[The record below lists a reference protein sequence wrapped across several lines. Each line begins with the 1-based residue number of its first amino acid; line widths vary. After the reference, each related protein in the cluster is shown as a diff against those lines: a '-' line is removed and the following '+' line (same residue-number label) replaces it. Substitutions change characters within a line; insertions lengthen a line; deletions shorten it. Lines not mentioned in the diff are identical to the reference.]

1 MNEIIH
7 LLNEY
12 GYIILF
18 LSLMLELI
26 IVPIPNEALMSYVGV
41 LCFHGKMNIVLSIIS
56 AGLGGIVG
64 VTISY
69 WLGYKLGT
77 PFFRKFGHFI
87 HMGPEKIEK
96 MSKWYEKYG
105 KVLLLVSFFIPGIRH
120 FASIISGII
129 KLPYRSFAIFS
140 YIGVFLWIGTFIWL
154 GQAMGPKW
162 DIYQVEIKKWLVLG
176 SILLGFIVLA
186 FFVVKTN
193 KEIIKESLLLIFESG
208 FKRFKSFMKIKL
220 IILTCLIF
228 FVTFF
233 ILMVGLI
240 QDTISNEFNKF
251 NSIFKTI
258 VFNLF
263 NQNWHVSMNFIYS
276 LSTWKALLA
285 VSLAT
290 ILVILINNK
299 NKWLELLFFIAS
311 LAGIVILSVGIPW
324 IFNFMLGS
332 NVSKN
337 FPNEKSMLIL
347 TVLGYFIIMLIRH
360 NKAYLLN
367 IVMFFCFILVVLLF
381 SISSV
386 YLHHLLP
393 SDIAAGFVFSSV
405 WLSGIIFSLE
415 LFRFVSLLKENIR
428 EEKLLKKQVE

>member
-41 LCFHGKMNIVLSIIS
+41 LCFHGEMNIVISIIA
-56 AGLGGIVG
+56 AGLGGVAG

-77 PFFRKFGHFI
+77 PFFRKFGHYI
-87 HMGPEKIEK
+87 HMGPEKMEK

-162 DIYQVEIKKWLVLG
+162 DIYQTEIKKWLVLG

-186 FFVVKTN
+186 FFVVKAN
-193 KEIIKESLLLIFESG
+193 KKIIKESLLLIFESS

-220 IILTCLIF
+220 IILICLTF

-240 QDTISNEFNKF
+240 QDTISNEFDKF
-251 NSIFKTI
+251 NFIFMTI

-263 NQNWHVSMNFIYS
+263 NQNWHGSLNFIYS
-276 LSTWKALLA
+276 LSNWKDL
-285 VSLAT
+285 VTISFAT
-290 ILVILINNK
+290 ILVIVINNK
-299 NKWLELLFFIAS
+299 NKWLELVFFIAS
-311 LAGIVILSVGIPW
+311 LAGILILSKGIPW
-324 IFNFMLGS
+324 MFNFMLGDH
-332 NVSKN
+332 VSKN

-347 TVLGYFIIMLIRH
+347 TVLGYFLIMVIRH

-367 IVMFFCFILVVLLF
+367 IVMFFSFIFVVLLF
-381 SISSV
+381 SVSSV
-386 YLHHLLP
+386 YLHQNLP
-393 SDIAAGFVFSSV
+393 SDIAAGYVFSLV
-405 WLSGIIFSLE
+405 WLSGLIFSLE
-415 LFRFVSLLKENIR
+415 LFRFVSLLKKNMR
-428 EEKLLKKQVE
+428 EEKF